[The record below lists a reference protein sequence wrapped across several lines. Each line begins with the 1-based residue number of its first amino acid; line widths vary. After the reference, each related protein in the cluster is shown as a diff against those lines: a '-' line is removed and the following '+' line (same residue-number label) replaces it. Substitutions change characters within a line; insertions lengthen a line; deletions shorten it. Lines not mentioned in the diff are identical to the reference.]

1 MKKIFFT
8 LALGL
13 LLFASCEETMITIP
27 QIPPSTGRVVLMEE
41 YSGGKCAPCAGAH
54 AEIEN
59 LLGIYSEN
67 LIVVTMHTFIGGQG
81 NPVEGSKYDFR
92 HEDAQTIMELTAVP
106 IGLPSGVIDRTLF
119 DGEESLQVQRGG
131 WAGHIAEDV
140 AKAPALGLSVN
151 VEYDDATRQLDINV
165 AGLPFED
172 ITGDVRLTL
181 VITESGIVNP
191 QYTDNGT
198 VEDYVHNHIF
208 RDAISAAEG
217 DAIGDL
223 TAEVPFDKKYQYT
236 LPEED
241 GSGPWIAENCTV
253 VAYISVNDSANNT
266 KTVLQAAE
274 EHLHE

>member
-1 MKKIFFT
+1 
-8 LALGL
+8 
-13 LLFASCEETMITIP
+13 MITIP
-27 QIPPSTGRVVLMEE
+27 QIAPTTDHVVLMEE

-59 LLGIYSEN
+59 LLGAYPDN

-81 NPVEGSKYDFR
+81 NPVEGSQYDFR
-92 HEDAQTIMELTAVP
+92 NEDAHTIMEFTAVP

-131 WAGHIAEDV
+131 WAGHIAEEV
-140 AKAPALGLSVN
+140 AKAPKLGLSV
-151 VEYDDATRQLDINV
+151 ETTYDDATRQLDISIG
-165 AGLPFED
+165 GLPYEN

-181 VITESGIVNP
+181 VITESKIVNP
-191 QYTDNGT
+191 QYTENGI
-198 VEDYVHNHIF
+198 VDEYIHNHIF

-217 DAIGDL
+217 DAMGNL
-223 TAEVPFDKKYQYT
+223 SANEAFEKKYQYT

-241 GSGPWIAENCTV
+241 GGGPWIAENCTV
-253 VAYISVNDSANNT
+253 VAYISVNDNANGT

-274 EHLHE
+274 SYLRE